1 LSATPNLRPLVLVAD
16 DDPDILALVRFR
28 LERDGYEVLS
38 APDGE
43 TALDLALART
53 PDLALLDVMMPR
65 LDGYEVTR
73 RLRQHGPTTAIP
85 IILLTARVQ
94 EPDVALGIEA
104 GADDYVTKPFA
115 IGELLARLRAG
126 LRRVGPTAEPTLV
139 IGALQ
144 LDLEKRTVSVSGL
157 GVHLTPHEFELL
169 RVLAQNEGKL
179 MTHTAI
185 LREVWGPA
193 YQTESSYLHVFVSQ
207 LRRKLEPDPARPRY
221 ILTEPGAGYRL
232 VNPDARP

>member
-1 LSATPNLRPLVLVAD
+1 VSSPSNLRPLVLVAD

-73 RLRQHGPTTAIP
+73 RLREHAPTREIP

-94 EPDVALGIEA
+94 EPDRALGMQA
-104 GADDYVTKPFA
+104 GADDYVTKPFSPQA
-115 IGELLARLRAG
+115 LGE
-126 LRRVGPTAEPTLV
+126 RVQA
-139 IGALQ
+139 ALGS
-144 LDLEKRTVSVSGL
+144 R
-157 GVHLTPHEFELL
+157 
-169 RVLAQNEGKL
+169 
-179 MTHTAI
+179 
-185 LREVWGPA
+185 
-193 YQTESSYLHVFVSQ
+193 
-207 LRRKLEPDPARPRY
+207 
-221 ILTEPGAGYRL
+221 
-232 VNPDARP
+232 